1 MRAQLQKILNDMEPE
16 GLWYHY
22 VVSIYDNLTDI
33 GFDPSSNSF
42 RYALDAILLAH
53 TSQLSIH
60 AIYAAVGHILG
71 VSPQQVKNG
80 IRENSQKICTRPNA
94 PSDLRGSIRRYCL
107 HNGKLSVSQ
116 FILRTAREL
125 VEVVDNT
132 AYILEMQDAEA
143 GGERWTQTP

>member
-1 MRAQLQKILNDMEPE
+1 MRAQLQKILNDMEPK

-60 AIYAAVGHILG
+60 AIYAAVGHIFG

-80 IRENSQKICTRPNA
+80 IRENLQKICTRPDA
-94 PSDLRGSIRRYCL
+94 PVGFTGQCPPPLPAQRQAVGQPVYSAYCP
-107 HNGKLSVSQ
+107 G
-116 FILRTAREL
+116 T
-125 VEVVDNT
+125 
-132 AYILEMQDAEA
+132 
-143 GGERWTQTP
+143 G

>member
-80 IRENSQKICTRPNA
+80 IRAVSAATACTTASCRSASLFCVLPGSWLKSWITPPTYWKCRMPRPEVNDGHKHHKPNA
-94 PSDLRGSIRRYCL
+94 KAFAAKRPR
-107 HNGKLSVSQ
+107 
-116 FILRTAREL
+116 
-125 VEVVDNT
+125 
-132 AYILEMQDAEA
+132 
-143 GGERWTQTP
+143 

>member
-1 MRAQLQKILNDMEPE
+1 MRAQLQKLLEDMEPE

-53 TSQLSIH
+53 TSQLSLH
-60 AIYAAVGHILG
+60 VIYAAVGHIFG
-71 VSPQQVKNG
+71 VSPQQVKNC
-80 IRENSQKICTRPNA
+80 IRENLQKICTHPGRP
-94 PSDLRGSIRRYCL
+94 PDFRGNIRRRCL
-107 HNGKLSVSQ
+107 HNGKLSVNQ

-125 VEVVDNT
+125 VEIVDNS
-132 AYILEMQDAEA
+132 AYILEILDAET
-143 GGERWTQTP
+143 GGER